1 VRAITEIGTV
11 EIQRSQQ
18 ELWRSGRLAPAWAHR
33 FPELFDE
40 DDLRLAQA
48 QGHLGYH
55 FCEWLAA
62 IVLHH
67 ATGHL
72 ALVSKYEFRNH
83 PRKQEVV
90 QRLLAPG
97 LRAAISDRYEAGLRP
112 VVPGCLE
119 ALAAVALVDEAATA
133 ARLLGAAATF
143 REILGAVPFRADLA
157 RCERTLAA
165 ASEALDAEAFAVA
178 HGRGR
183 AMGWREAVELALSV
197 GSGDSKEAATPRR
210 APG

>member
-18 ELWRSGRLAPAWAHR
+18 ELWRSGRLAPEWAHR

-90 QRLLAPG
+90 QRLLAPE
-97 LRAAISDRYEAGLRP
+97 LRAAISDRTEHGWAQAPDLLMYAPDFSDWFFCEVKGPRDRLRP
-112 VVPGCLE
+112 EQRAKFEV
-119 ALAAVALVDEAATA
+119 LAAV
-133 ARLLGAAATF
+133 
-143 REILGAVPFRADLA
+143 
-157 RCERTLAA
+157 
-165 ASEALDAEAFAVA
+165 
-178 HGRGR
+178 
-183 AMGWREAVELALSV
+183 
-197 GSGDSKEAATPRR
+197 SGKPIRFLHLKQAPRQTVT
-210 APG
+210 